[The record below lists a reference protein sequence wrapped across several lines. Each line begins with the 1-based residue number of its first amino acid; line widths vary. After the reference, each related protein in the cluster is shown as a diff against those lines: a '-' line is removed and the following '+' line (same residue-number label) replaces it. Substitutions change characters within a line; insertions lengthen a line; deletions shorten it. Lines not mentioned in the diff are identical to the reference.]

1 MAAFGSTDGYIC
13 PATKNV
19 QKLLFLLESKHVILP
34 GNFSFVSSVEVRNYG
49 DLIVK
54 VVKQVQKKNAALR
67 ALKPKP

>member
-1 MAAFGSTDGYIC
+1 MFRD
-13 PATKNV
+13 
-19 QKLLFLLESKHVILP
+19 QKRAEAVFFSLESESVILP
-34 GNFSFVSSVEVRNYG
+34 GNFSCVSSVEVRNYG